1 MSKNHL
7 SHTLLKEI
15 GFRLLAEGTTI
26 RVKAEGF
33 SMYPCIKPGSILH
46 IEPVEPD
53 YQLLPGEIIAWKR
66 ESGFVVHRLVRIYER
81 ENMKYFVTR
90 GDSIMDEDEP
100 VLSEQIAGRVI
111 KVEFPEGKSVPV
123 NSILNKKPNYSLNRF
138 LVRIISQFRRI
149 KKNLGILHNST

>member
-46 IEPVEPD
+46 IEPVEPG
-53 YQLLPGEIIAWKR
+53 YKLRPGEIIAWKR
-66 ESGFVVHRLVRIYER
+66 ESGFVVHRLVRVYEHKLR
-81 ENMKYFVTR
+81 KYVATR

-100 VLSEQIAGRVI
+100 VLLEQIAGRVV
-111 KVEFPEGKSVPV
+111 KVEFPEGKPVPS
-123 NSILNKKPNYSLNRF
+123 NSFMNRKPNYSLNRF
-138 LVRIISQFRRI
+138 LVRIISQFYRI
-149 KKNLGILHNST
+149 KKAF